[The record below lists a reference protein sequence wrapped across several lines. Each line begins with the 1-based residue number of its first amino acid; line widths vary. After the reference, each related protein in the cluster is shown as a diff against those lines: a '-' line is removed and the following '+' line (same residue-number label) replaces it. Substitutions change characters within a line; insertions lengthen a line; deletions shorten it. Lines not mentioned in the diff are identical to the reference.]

1 MICLPTV
8 VGMVTRI
15 ALTGLG
21 GLLAL
26 APPTLAPLEW
36 DSGPLTVASLHG
48 IVYTAHRGG
57 ALEVPENSMSGLTA
71 AYARGTAQVLDFDT
85 RMLRDGTIV
94 VMHDPTLDRTTYT
107 SGPVD
112 RLDARQWTRVRM
124 RPKASLPGR
133 WHAEPL
139 PTADEVLDRLGGR
152 IVLTLEAKDPRSL
165 DGLAAMIRRR
175 GLVRS
180 VFVNS
185 NDPAVALRA
194 HDMGLM
200 AQLWRSK
207 VQMRTDHPARW
218 ARFVDLL
225 DVDYQA
231 RDADLVRAA
240 RSGIP
245 RVWAH
250 TVNSPRQRDRV
261 LRLGCNGVISDAPGL
276 LTRTPSDVRVRVSG
290 G

>member
-1 MICLPTV
+1 
-8 VGMVTRI
+8 MVTRI

-26 APPTLAPLEW
+26 APLTPSPLEW
-36 DSGPLTVASLHG
+36 GSGPLTVDSLHG

-107 SGPVD
+107 SGRVD
-112 RLDARQWTRVRM
+112 RLDARQWARVRM
-124 RPKASLPGR
+124 RPSASLPGR
-133 WHAEPL
+133 WRAEPL
-139 PTADEVLDRLGGR
+139 PTAAEVLDRLGGR
-152 IVLTLEAKDPRSL
+152 IVLTLEAKDARSL

-194 HDMGLM
+194 HQMGLTS
-200 AQLWRSK
+200 QLWRSK
-207 VQMRTDHPARW
+207 IQMRTDRPARW

-276 LTRTPSDVRVRVSG
+276 LARTPSHVRARVSAG
-290 G
+290 

>member
-1 MICLPTV
+1 
-8 VGMVTRI
+8 MVTRI

-112 RLDARQWTRVRM
+112 RIDARQWTRVRM

-194 HDMGLM
+194 HDMGLT

-207 VQMRTDHPARW
+207 VQMRTDRPARW

-276 LTRTPSDVRVRVSG
+276 LARTPSHVRVRVSG